1 MRRWREEDREPYAA
15 LNADPRGMR
24 YFPALMDRAASD
36 ASVDLIEERFVARGF
51 GLWAL
56 ERLDTRGFATV
67 AARAAS
73 RIAFEELGLPQLWS
87 MTAILNEPSQAV
99 MRRIGMTPHARF
111 DHPRVP
117 EGHPVRPH
125 VVYRLRSA
133 GSSSW

>member
-1 MRRWREEDREPYAA
+1 MGA
-15 LNADPRGMR
+15 
-24 YFPALMDRAASD
+24 RA
-36 ASVDLIEERFVARGF
+36 IGNP
-51 GLWAL
+51 
-56 ERLDTRGFATV
+56 GFATE